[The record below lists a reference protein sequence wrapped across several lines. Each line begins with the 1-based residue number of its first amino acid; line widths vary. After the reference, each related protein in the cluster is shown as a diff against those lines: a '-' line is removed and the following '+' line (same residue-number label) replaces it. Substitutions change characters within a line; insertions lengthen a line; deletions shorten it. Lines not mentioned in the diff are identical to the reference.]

1 MSKEN
6 KISIRVKQ
14 SEYEQIME
22 KAKAENI
29 TVSEYI
35 RRKADMDI
43 SDDLIRKDALVHLLM
58 RIAEIL
64 DKDQCK
70 DNQTVRK
77 IRKEVKK
84 LWDLL

>member
-14 SEYEQIME
+14 SEYEQIMK
-22 KAKAENI
+22 KAAAENI

-35 RRKADMDI
+35 RRKVDMDI
-43 SDDLIRKDALVHLLM
+43 PDDLIRKDALVHPLM

-70 DNQTVRK
+70 DNQTVRR
-77 IRKEVKK
+77 IRKEIKK

>member
-1 MSKEN
+1 MEKEC
-6 KISIRVKQ
+6 KITIRFQPTDYKR
-14 SEYEQIME
+14 IKE

-43 SDDLIRKDALVHLLM
+43 SDDLIRKDALVYPLM
-58 RIAEIL
+58 RIVEIL

-70 DNQTVRK
+70 DNQTVRR
-77 IRKEVKK
+77 IRKVVKK

>member
-70 DNQTVRK
+70 DNQTVRR

>member
-43 SDDLIRKDALVHLLM
+43 SDDLIRKDALVHPLM

-70 DNQTVRK
+70 DNQTVRR

>member
-6 KISIRVKQ
+6 KISIRIKQ

-70 DNQTVRK
+70 DNQTVRR

>member
-1 MSKEN
+1 MEKEC
-6 KISIRVKQ
+6 KITIRFQPTDYKR
-14 SEYEQIME
+14 IKE

-43 SDDLIRKDALVHLLM
+43 SDDLIRKDALVHPLM

-70 DNQTVRK
+70 DNQTVRR

-84 LWDLL
+84 LCDLL

>member
-1 MSKEN
+1 MEKEC
-6 KISIRVKQ
+6 KITIRFQPTDYKR
-14 SEYEQIME
+14 IKE

-70 DNQTVRK
+70 DNQTVRR
-77 IRKEVKK
+77 IRKEVMK

>member
-1 MSKEN
+1 MGNEYR
-6 KISIRVKQ
+6 ITIRFHQKD
-14 SEYEQIME
+14 YEQVKK
-22 KAKAENI
+22 KAEAENI

-43 SDDLIRKDALVHLLM
+43 SKDLIRKDILVHPLM
-58 RIAEIL
+58 KVAEML

-70 DNQTVRK
+70 GNQTVRK

>member
-1 MSKEN
+1 MGNEYR
-6 KISIRVKQ
+6 ITIRFHQKD
-14 SEYEQIME
+14 YEQVKE
-22 KAKAENI
+22 KAEAENI

-43 SDDLIRKDALVHLLM
+43 SDDLIRKDALVHPLM

-70 DNQTVRK
+70 DNQTVRR